1 VKASSRN
8 LHLGFRRS
16 ALDSAMGRDLS
27 ALARLEFDVAIV
39 GGGICGAAAA
49 WDAAQ
54 RGLSVAL
61 LERGDFGEATS
72 ANSLKVVHGGIRYLQ
87 HLDLARVR
95 ESSRER
101 STLLRIASHLVT
113 PMPVLVPTFGH
124 GRQGPEALAA
134 AFLLLNALTW
144 DRNRGLGVGSRI
156 PRARLLTRAEAL
168 ERCPEIDC
176 PSLTG
181 AGVFWDG
188 QLRNAP
194 RLVWAF
200 ARTAARAGAVVA
212 NYCEVRNMVRR
223 GNRVTGVTA
232 LDRLGGSEFDVRAR
246 VVINAAGPFAE
257 QICIRSGIQPHPR
270 IPLSRDLALVLARR
284 PRGKEALA
292 VQTTYRDPDA
302 VLSRG
307 SRHLFL
313 VPWRDVTL
321 VGVHSVIYRGDP
333 DRLGVTPEEVQIF
346 LDEVNLAAPWLS
358 LEPSDVAMI
367 YAGLLPIGASD
378 LVGSNI
384 SFGKR
389 ASVIDNTVT
398 DGIDGLVTAVANRF
412 TTARGVAERAVDL
425 AFRKLGRPTPPSRT
439 AATPLHG
446 APSDSPAATARDV
459 AQTAGGR
466 LDREGAEQL
475 AQNYGSAWPEVLH
488 PVRDDPS
495 LGETLGHSRFL
506 RAEVVHSVR
515 EEMAQKLGDCVFR
528 RTDIG
533 TTGNPGRATLRECAQ
548 LMARELGWSPER
560 LELEVEEVYT
570 RFPRPSGGAGLG

>member
-1 VKASSRN
+1 
-8 LHLGFRRS
+8 
-16 ALDSAMGRDLS
+16 MQRDLA
-27 ALARLEFDVAIV
+27 ALAGREFDVAVV

-72 ANSLKVVHGGIRYLQ
+72 ANSLKVAHGGIRYLQ

-101 STLLRIASHLVT
+101 STLLRIAPHLVT

-124 GRQGPEALAA
+124 GRQGAEALGA
-134 AFLLLNALTW
+134 AFLLLNALTC
-144 DRNRGLGVGSRI
+144 DRNRGLEEGSRI
-156 PRARLLTRAEAL
+156 PRARLLSRAEAL
-168 ERCPEIDC
+168 ERCPEIDR

-181 AGVFWDG
+181 AGIFWDG
-188 QLRNAP
+188 QLRNPP
-194 RLVWAF
+194 RLVWEF
-200 ARTAARAGAVVA
+200 VRTAQHAGAVVV
-212 NYCEVRNMVRR
+212 NYCEVREMVRR
-223 GNRVTGVTA
+223 GNRVIGVTVR
-232 LDRLGGSEFDVRAR
+232 DRLSDAELEVRAR
-246 VVINAAGPFAE
+246 VVLNAAGPFAE
-257 QICIRSGIQPHPR
+257 RIGIRSGIQPHPR

-284 PRGKEALA
+284 PGREEALA

-307 SRHLFL
+307 ARHLFL

-321 VGVHSVIYRGDP
+321 VGVHSIIYRGDP
-333 DRLGVTPEEVQIF
+333 DRLSVTPEEVQLF

-358 LEPSDVAMI
+358 LEESDVAMI
-367 YAGLLPIGASD
+367 YAGLLPIGESD
-378 LVGSNI
+378 LVGANI

-389 ASVIDNTVT
+389 ASVVDNAVT

-412 TTARGVAERAVDL
+412 TTARGVAERAVNL
-425 AFRKLGRPTPPSRT
+425 TCRKLGRGVPPSQT
-439 AATPLHG
+439 AATPLYG
-446 APSDSPAATARDV
+446 APSGSPAEV
-459 AQTAGGR
+459 ACEVAGQAQGR
-466 LDREGAEQL
+466 LDSQGVERL
-475 AQNYGSAWPEVLH
+475 AQNYGSGWPGVL
-488 PVRDDPS
+488 RLIQGNSS
-495 LGETLGHSRFL
+495 LGEAVGGSRFL

-515 EEMAQKLGDCVFR
+515 EEMAQKLGDCIFR

-548 LMARELGWSPER
+548 LMGRELGWSPER
-560 LELEVEEVYT
+560 LELEVEEVCT
-570 RFPRPSGGAGLG
+570 RFPRLSVGAELG